1 MSVPSWANYEG
12 LKAPMCVVCCTQ
24 PPVPQDCSC
33 ALQIPMV
40 PNSPNIDPFP
50 DYATASH
57 WLSDY
62 AGDCTVF
69 AFPNSNRNSTDE
81 NQDITTLTCNTAV
94 SDQLTINETADEIT
108 AAPVIDIYASINLKS
123 GSILSFTWDESD
135 DGTQEDTFNVIF
147 GLFNCSTGDQID
159 QVVFLG
165 SPRIGSGAFAIIAE
179 DGEYIISLTAGN
191 QLFDNTT
198 ISCGFV
204 LTCDDTMTIN
214 PVIALWDDSGTTRQL
229 EACPVLTIPDP
240 LSSVSAYADE
250 TEASAALDDY
260 TSNCVGFSAFPA
272 ATFDTYSFVATD
284 GGTSISLVFSGS
296 LVFPGAIITPQNA
309 LYGSVNAEGGE
320 TISFDWAFTT
330 SGNHGGPGGSVEF
343 RVYDNEGVL
352 VDSTT
357 IFTSDGDSGTWVS
370 AALPFSGRYTVFAQA
385 VSNYVAIGSG
395 DIADISLS
403 LDVSSSG
410 ALTVNPI
417 VALYANGDNCPSRL
431 ECNPLP

>member
-1 MSVPSWANYEG
+1 MSVPSWANYAG
-12 LKAPMCVVCCTQ
+12 LKAPMCVVCCTP
-24 PPVPQDCSC
+24 PPVPQECAC
-33 ALQIPMV
+33 ALLIP
-40 PNSPNIDPFP
+40 PAPEASDPFSHY
-50 DYATASH
+50 DAASSALIATV
-57 WLSDY
+57 
-62 AGDCTVF
+62 GDCLVYAIPDIHGDPFGTTQIIDTISADASILGTLVIHEEVSQLTEPPSPLMWVSLNLKAGSVLTISWDYSDNGSPGDIIGVGSLYRCLGESVENVF
-69 AFPNSNRNSTDE
+69 AGTS
-81 NQDITTLTCNTAV
+81 
-94 SDQLTINETADEIT
+94 
-108 AAPVIDIYASINLKS
+108 S
-123 GSILSFTWDESD
+123 GSLSF
-135 DGTQEDTFNVIF
+135 
-147 GLFNCSTGDQID
+147 
-159 QVVFLG
+159 
-165 SPRIGSGAFAIIAE
+165 SPVTE
-179 DGEYIISLTAGN
+179 EGEYLLAFVIRNGAT
-191 QLFDNTT
+191 DNTT
-198 ISCGFV
+198 ASLDATISS
-204 LTCDDTMTIN
+204 DDTLTVN
-214 PVIALWDDSGTTRQL
+214 PVIALWDDGGTTRQL
-229 EACPVLTIPDP
+229 EACPRLTIPDP

-250 TEASAALDDY
+250 TEASTALDDY

-272 ATFDTYSFVATD
+272 AIFDAYSFVATD

-296 LVFPGAIITPQNA
+296 LVFPGAITTPQNA

-320 TISFDWAFTT
+320 TISFDWVFAT

-357 IFTSDGDSGTWVS
+357 IFTSDSDSGTWVS
-370 AALPFSGRYTVFAQA
+370 VALPFSGRYTVFAQA